1 MNLKKTI
8 LLVLSMII
16 LMVISRK
23 VFLQLDLTNDK
34 RHSLSENTLSQI
46 EGLKEPLKIDV
57 FLSDNLPG
65 AYLHF
70 RNELDAL
77 LNQLKFYNDNIIIH
91 YNNPFDFGSSDNV
104 IKEMQKYG
112 MQPEI
117 VVENKNGNRKET
129 YIFPWLIIN
138 YNERSERVQLLQKQ
152 LGDSENEKIIRS
164 LQQLEYHIIDG
175 IFKVIIN
182 QKKNVAVLSSHKTSN
197 NTKIA
202 DLLRNLKPYYN
213 LAAFDLKAPTV
224 NSKESLENLSRFD
237 VLVIS
242 NPKTIFSQ
250 SEKYILDQYELSGGK
265 ILWLVNGIGI
275 DRDSL
280 FNNSGETISF
290 PQELNLN
297 DYLFKKGIRVQKILI
312 QDLYCA
318 PIVLA
323 NNNENN
329 TQYVPYPWVYY
340 PLPEPEL
347 TSIGKNVGSVLIQ
360 FASSID
366 TLSNPFK
373 KTLLLKSSK
382 FTKTLAA
389 LSTVKLEDAT
399 KKIKPT
405 SFSEGSKAIGYLV
418 QGKQKSLFYNRI
430 KPFENEKHLNMGKI
444 EMIFFSDGNLAENQ
458 NDKGKPLA
466 LGYDKWTNNFYA
478 NRDLIM
484 NSIHFLSGNKDRL
497 AIRNKS
503 MKFAVLDINKIKE
516 NLIFWKW
523 FIFLGSIFIVFSIS
537 LINQVMRS
545 KHLLK

>member
-1 MNLKKTI
+1 
-8 LLVLSMII
+8 
-16 LMVISRK
+16 
-23 VFLQLDLTNDK
+23 
-34 RHSLSENTLSQI
+34 
-46 EGLKEPLKIDV
+46 
-57 FLSDNLPG
+57 
-65 AYLHF
+65 
-70 RNELDAL
+70 
-77 LNQLKFYNDNIIIH
+77 
-91 YNNPFDFGSSDNV
+91 
-104 IKEMQKYG
+104 

-182 QKKNVAVLSSHKTSN
+182 QKKNVALLSSHKTSN
-197 NTKIA
+197 NIKIA

-213 LAAFDLKAPTV
+213 IAAFDLKAPTV

-280 FNNSGETISF
+280 FKNSGETITF

-297 DYLFKKGIRVQKILI
+297 DYLFKRGIRVQKILI

-340 PLPEPEL
+340 PLSEPEL
-347 TSIGKNVGSVLIQ
+347 TSIGKNVGPVLIQ

-389 LSTVKLEDAT
+389 LSIVKLEDAT
-399 KKIKPT
+399 EKIKPN
-405 SFSEGSKAIGYLV
+405 SFIESSKAIGYLV

-430 KPFENEKHLNMGKI
+430 KPFENEKHLNNGKT

-458 NDKGKPLA
+458 NDKGNPLA

-484 NSIHFLSGNKDRL
+484 NSIHFLAGNKDRL

-503 MKFAVLDINKIKE
+503 MKFAVLDIKKIEE
-516 NLIFWKW
+516 NVIFWKW